1 MSQAKEV
8 MAVMIAGIFLM
19 DLLQFDT
26 VRQPCCQRLGLGLR
40 IGVPRWEAFL
50 E

>member
-19 DLLQFDT
+19 ELLLQFDP

-40 IGVPRWEAFL
+40 IGVPR
-50 E
+50 